1 MRCKKIAALS
11 LAVIMGVSSML
22 YSKDSFAAER
32 YRLFRAHFK
41 KGKLKYSFLPNCNT
55 YIASNAAT
63 KWNGISKY
71 VKLSPTSESGKGD
84 INIVCNVTEPM
95 TDSKLG
101 YTFIFSNGRMC
112 DPTENHIL
120 SSATCVQ
127 YNNKKYFETDIQ
139 RISTTVHEIGHA
151 LSIAHPI
158 ESVDKKESV
167 MKSGRNTI
175 IKPTAL
181 DEVALCRAASLYWN
195 NK

>member
-11 LAVIMGVSSML
+11 LAVIMGVSSVL
-22 YSKDSFAAER
+22 YGEDSFAAER

-41 KGKLKYSFLPNCNT
+41 KGKLKYSFLSNCNT

-71 VKLSPTSESGKGD
+71 VKLSPTSESGRGD
-84 INIVCNVTEPM
+84 INILCNATNPL

-101 YTFIFSNGRMC
+101 RTFIFSNGKVC
-112 DPTENHIL
+112 DPTENHVL

-127 YNNKKYFETDIQ
+127 FDNDYFETNTQ

>member
-1 MRCKKIAALS
+1 MRCKKIVAFS
-11 LAVIMGVSSML
+11 LALVLSASSVL

-41 KGKLKYSFLPNCNT
+41 KGKLKYSFLSNCNT

-84 INIVCNVTEPM
+84 INILCNATNPL
-95 TDSKLG
+95 TDGKLG
-101 YTFIFSNGRMC
+101 HTFIFSNGRVC
-112 DPTENHIL
+112 DPTENHVL

-127 YNNKKYFETDIQ
+127 YRDGTGFKTDTQ

-151 LSIAHPI
+151 LSLAHPI
-158 ESVDKKESV
+158 ESVKAKESV
-167 MKSGRNTI
+167 MVKDINTI
-175 IKPTAL
+175 IKPTGL
-181 DEVALCRAASLYWN
+181 DEIALCRAASLYWN